1 MVESSVYR
9 IPAVDLITFCGVVAE
24 DVLSPHGAL
33 LLSRDA
39 DFAALSPSKRRG
51 FAFSLL
57 NAGVYS
63 VAVRERPELSLNEI
77 LEVMARGKRPP
88 EQRFRNLYEDAMYYL
103 TSFCEKVFSGG
114 PGTLQSFTLL
124 RAGRMLAEAV
134 AADPDIPLHLGFVL
148 RKDNLLLSHSINV
161 GLLSAFL
168 AHRMFPDR
176 EMTAVSV
183 AAGGLLHD
191 LGKTYISEE
200 ILNKPG
206 ALSEKEYETIRRH
219 PLVGEAALR
228 KSGVTDSVMLKMVR
242 NHHERMDGTGYPDGL
257 SGESIPIA
265 ARIAAVADVFDA
277 VTSERAYKKRMSG
290 RKGVSLLM
298 DSIGTHLDSEVVR
311 VFVGAFG
318 MYPPGAE
325 VVLSDGR
332 SGVVVAPGERGVLRP
347 RVLLHRD
354 ERGDELSSAVFLDL
368 AAAPALFIRRC
379 AGEDVPEAV

>member
-103 TSFCEKVFSGG
+103 TSFCEKVFSGA

-134 AADPDIPLHLGFVL
+134 AEAGDRPPD
-148 RKDNLLLSHSINV
+148 
-161 GLLSAFL
+161 
-168 AHRMFPDR
+168 
-176 EMTAVSV
+176 
-183 AAGGLLHD
+183 
-191 LGKTYISEE
+191 
-200 ILNKPG
+200 
-206 ALSEKEYETIRRH
+206 
-219 PLVGEAALR
+219 
-228 KSGVTDSVMLKMVR
+228 
-242 NHHERMDGTGYPDGL
+242 
-257 SGESIPIA
+257 
-265 ARIAAVADVFDA
+265 
-277 VTSERAYKKRMSG
+277 
-290 RKGVSLLM
+290 
-298 DSIGTHLDSEVVR
+298 
-311 VFVGAFG
+311 
-318 MYPPGAE
+318 
-325 VVLSDGR
+325 
-332 SGVVVAPGERGVLRP
+332 
-347 RVLLHRD
+347 
-354 ERGDELSSAVFLDL
+354 
-368 AAAPALFIRRC
+368 
-379 AGEDVPEAV
+379 

>member
-1 MVESSVYR
+1 MAMVESSVYR

-39 DFAALSPSKRRG
+39 DFSALSPSKRRG

-57 NAGVYS
+57 NAGVSS

-77 LEVMARGKRPP
+77 LEIMARGKRPP

-103 TSFCEKVFSGG
+103 TSFCEKVFSGA

-124 RAGRMLAEAV
+124 RAGRMLAEA
-134 AADPDIPLHLGFVL
+134 
-148 RKDNLLLSHSINV
+148 
-161 GLLSAFL
+161 
-168 AHRMFPDR
+168 
-176 EMTAVSV
+176 V

-228 KSGVTDSVMLKMVR
+228 KSGVADSVMLKMVR
-242 NHHERMDGTGYPDGL
+242 NHHER
-257 SGESIPIA
+257 
-265 ARIAAVADVFDA
+265 
-277 VTSERAYKKRMSG
+277 
-290 RKGVSLLM
+290 
-298 DSIGTHLDSEVVR
+298 
-311 VFVGAFG
+311 
-318 MYPPGAE
+318 
-325 VVLSDGR
+325 
-332 SGVVVAPGERGVLRP
+332 
-347 RVLLHRD
+347 
-354 ERGDELSSAVFLDL
+354 
-368 AAAPALFIRRC
+368 
-379 AGEDVPEAV
+379 